1 MPEFPSS
8 ERFATQ
14 INLLLPQKRT
24 STPNSRLF
32 EVGWWMI
39 PVGLLAVWVFIST
52 AALLGDAMN
61 TAKNFG
67 ILDSMTASFI
77 TTPSETVEVTS
88 TLGQFGVLQGNS
100 LQWAETTENF
110 TRGLFPQIVLQV
122 SVALLYL
129 TWFAVW
135 WARHTRQISEPL
147 LEG

>member
-1 MPEFPSS
+1 
-8 ERFATQ
+8 
-14 INLLLPQKRT
+14 
-24 STPNSRLF
+24 
-32 EVGWWMI
+32 MI

-52 AALLGDAMN
+52 AALLGDAMS

-67 ILDSMTASFI
+67 LLDRTTASFI
-77 TTPSETVEVTS
+77 SAPSETVVVSS
-88 TLGQFGVLQGNS
+88 TLGQFGMLQGNS
-100 LQWAETTENF
+100 LQWSITTENF

-135 WARHTRQISEPL
+135 WSRHTRQMSEPL